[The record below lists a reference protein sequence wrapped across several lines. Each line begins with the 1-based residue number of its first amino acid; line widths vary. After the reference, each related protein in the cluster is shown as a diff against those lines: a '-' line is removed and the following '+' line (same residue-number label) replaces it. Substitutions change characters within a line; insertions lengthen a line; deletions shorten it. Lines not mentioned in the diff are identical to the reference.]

1 MKASSLPIILA
12 GRYLRARKAE
22 GFVSVIA
29 GFSFLGIMLGVA
41 TLIIVMSV
49 MNGFQTELLQRLLG
63 MNGHITV
70 GTNAPRGLTDY
81 EDLKLDLLNI
91 KGITSATP
99 LIERQGL
106 LNAKGMSV
114 GVLVRGMDPA
124 DLASNKL
131 FMDKLKGSFGDFKDD
146 GVWVGTA
153 MAQKLGLSIGDQ
165 LTLLSPQGRSTP
177 FGSVPKSLRIKVVG
191 IFDVGMYEY
200 NAGFIFMPLSL
211 AQSFYEL
218 PYGVSQIALQTA
230 NPEKSFELR
239 DAVDKVLTDVP
250 GAGAQD
256 WRDNNQSYFN
266 ALQVERNVMFL
277 ILTLIIVVAAFNVIS
292 GMIMM
297 VKDKTKDIAIL
308 RTMGASR
315 SMILKTFVLTGAAI
329 GVLGTIA
336 GTLLGTVF
344 ALNIESIRQ
353 FLQNLSGTELFSAEV
368 YFLSTLPAEVQWHE
382 VVLITGMS
390 LILSFLA
397 TIYPAWRAASIDP
410 VEALRYG

>member
-1 MKASSLPIILA
+1 MLKGKLPFILA

-29 GFSFLGIMLGVA
+29 LFSFLGIMLGVA

-70 GTNAPRGLTDY
+70 GTNTPRGLTDY
-81 EDLKLDLLNI
+81 EDLKVDLLNI
-91 KGITSATP
+91 KGVASAIP
-99 LIERQGL
+99 LIEKQGL
-106 LNAKGMSV
+106 LNAKGASV
-114 GVLVRGMDPA
+114 GVLVRGMDVG
-124 DLASNKL
+124 DLATNKL
-131 FMDKLKGSFGDFKDD
+131 FMDKLQGDVGNFKGE
-146 GVWVGTA
+146 GVWIGTA
-153 MAQKLGLSIGDQ
+153 MAQKLQLDLGDQ

-177 FGSVPKSLRIKVVG
+177 FGSVPKSLRIQVAG
-191 IFDVGMYEY
+191 IYDVGMYEY
-200 NAGFIFMPLSL
+200 NAGFIFMPMDT
-211 AQSFYEL
+211 AQAFYEL
-218 PYGVSQIALQTA
+218 PYAVSQIALQTA
-230 NPEKSFELR
+230 NPEDSYKLR
-239 DAVDKVLTDVP
+239 DQVTAVLKDVP

-256 WRDNNQSYFN
+256 WRDANQSYFN

-308 RTMGASR
+308 RTMGADR
-315 SMILKTFVLTGAAI
+315 KTILKTFMLTGSAI
-329 GVLGTIA
+329 GVAGTIA

-344 ALNIESIRQ
+344 ALNIENIRQ
-353 FLQNLSGTELFSAEV
+353 VLQKISGTELFSAEV

-390 LILSFLA
+390 LLLSFLA